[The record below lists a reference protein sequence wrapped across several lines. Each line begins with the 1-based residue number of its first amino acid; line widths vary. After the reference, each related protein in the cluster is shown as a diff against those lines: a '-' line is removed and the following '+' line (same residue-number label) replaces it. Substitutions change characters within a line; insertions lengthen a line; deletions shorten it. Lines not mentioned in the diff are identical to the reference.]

1 MKIHKIKRRKNWFK
15 ILIKWF
21 FIGFLP
27 LFVIV
32 SVWENFE
39 GKPFIIDYDKV
50 MSSLVFSFGPYFFI
64 PWFIKIN
71 KELWEMFKVADIRGK
86 IFLIVGFIMLV
97 GRMIWMISHT
107 PK

>member
-15 ILIKWF
+15 FLIKWF
-21 FIGFLP
+21 FVGFLP
-27 LFVIV
+27 Q
-32 SVWENFE
+32 
-39 GKPFIIDYDKV
+39 FIIMSIWDYREGLVFTVDYDKTMWSIV
-50 MSSLVFSFGPYFFI
+50 CSPIMYFFI

-97 GRMIWMISHT
+97 GRMVWMISHT